1 MTRYA
6 LLIVAALAGL
16 AGCGKNPVDPGPS
29 LSVEALD
36 VRVGTGVTATLG
48 RVVLVDY
55 TGWLHD
61 AALPDGKG
69 TQFDTSIGAAAF
81 PFLLGYGQVI
91 SGWDVGVPGMRVGG
105 MRRLKIPPELAYGA
119 EGRGS
124 IPPNATLIFDIELLA
139 VQ

>member
-6 LLIVAALAGL
+6 LLVVAALVGL
-16 AGCGKNPVDPGPS
+16 SGCGKSPTDPGPS
-29 LSVEALD
+29 PSVEALE
-36 VRVGTGVTATLG
+36 VKVGTGVTATIG

-55 TGWLHD
+55 TGWLYD
-61 AALPDGKG
+61 SGKPDGKG
-69 TQFDTSIGAAAF
+69 TEFDTSIGKSPF

-105 MRRLKIPPELAYGA
+105 VRRLKIPPELAYGA
-119 EGRGS
+119 TGQGP
-124 IPPNATLIFDIELLA
+124 IPANATLIFDVELLA